1 MMDYFEVRQRLTNLT
16 EFRRLYIEYLDFTN
30 RFENPAA
37 EIVLK
42 KMERLLPMT
51 VQSLRQTGLGG
62 MITRDAPVHGGRRVR
77 INLIKAIFRP
87 HLIKRFNLDDNG
99 PLEILDRGVMK
110 YQRLLWMQKVQ
121 LFNPVFW
128 IYQFGVFLA
137 RLPFHIARA
146 SGFSTDSAERL
157 GIVKLYLFVFQIAYF
172 FVLFKALGLFEW
184 VRIDFIAL

>member
-42 KMERLLPMT
+42 KKERLLPMT
-51 VQSLRQTGLGG
+51 VQSLRKTGLGG

-77 INLIKAIFRP
+77 INVIKAIFRP

-99 PLEILDRGVMK
+99 
-110 YQRLLWMQKVQ
+110 
-121 LFNPVFW
+121 
-128 IYQFGVFLA
+128 A
-137 RLPFHIARA
+137 RFA
-146 SGFSTDSAERL
+146 SH
-157 GIVKLYLFVFQIAYF
+157 LYEV
-172 FVLFKALGLFEW
+172 VSP
-184 VRIDFIAL
+184 